1 MAMSQSQTHLNRN
14 WQNYLKSLSL
24 KTHTVVDVL
33 QQNWTFFAK
42 IQRRCKQRWTGN
54 PMGIVGNL
62 NLSVMFTCAEM
73 LPKRSDPSTPHVN
86 CFHFVRDTEG
96 CWDDFFFLKIYHREC
111 NYSYTLSVH
120 LFPWDAKHTDPQT
133 VSSQRVRNSCH
144 FQVSDHR
151 YLRHDKTLFSSAELV
166 CYLAARV
173 FLRLLWS
180 SFPVSAE
187 ATQKCFHLWRRWN
200 GKASQS
206 LTVWL
211 PVFSWKV
218 RGKSKTCPVC
228 KVFMIRWELC
238 TFPKDWNVTTLKPPS
253 SQKCVFLLFPPV
265 KCLRFTA
272 QRLTLLGCFTFYADK
287 VIDSWH
293 HKV

>member
-1 MAMSQSQTHLNRN
+1 M
-14 WQNYLKSLSL
+14 
-24 KTHTVVDVL
+24 VDVL

-42 IQRRCKQRWTGN
+42 IQKRCKQRWTGN

-62 NLSVMFTCAEM
+62 NLSVMFTYTET

-96 CWDDFFFLKIYHREC
+96 CWDVFFSSRFIIENATTATPCLYTCSHETLNTQIHRQ
-111 NYSYTLSVH
+111 SAV
-120 LFPWDAKHTDPQT
+120 
-133 VSSQRVRNSCH
+133 RVRNSCH

-200 GKASQS
+200 EKASQS

-211 PVFSWKV
+211 PVFS
-218 RGKSKTCPVC
+218 
-228 KVFMIRWELC
+228 
-238 TFPKDWNVTTLKPPS
+238 
-253 SQKCVFLLFPPV
+253 
-265 KCLRFTA
+265 
-272 QRLTLLGCFTFYADK
+272 
-287 VIDSWH
+287 
-293 HKV
+293 